1 MVFAGLFLG
10 LVVAEGV
17 FYYRDRGAFPHLNIY
32 VADPELGVRLLPSAT
47 ENVAFSGNP
56 LTHVQINRDG
66 YRGDELPP
74 PGKDDI
80 LVVGDSQVFGLGVEQ
95 DETFSARLGKTIGKP
110 VMNGGVP
117 TYGPAEYRAV
127 IAEQLARRHP
137 KTVVLT
143 INLVNDLFEIQHLN
157 KDRHVVWDGWAVR
170 KETGP
175 ESVTS
180 FPGRDFLYRR
190 SHLFFALRKWR
201 HADDKIDER
210 GVASEGT
217 WKDIVTTGEQVKK
230 QRVDLEAVR
239 HKRLTDVASV
249 HQQIESEEN
258 EIDSKINEVLHDSE
272 NVDEFTISVARANP
286 GDIVV
291 EGLGEGGRYILATA
305 DQISAA
311 AAVRARLRKQLAQW
325 AKTHKTETA
334 KQALETLDARDQ
346 ALAKLSELEMQK
358 LTAALD
364 PPLGPYIRDVKQLVE
379 SQGARLVV
387 VILPIDVQVSAEEW
401 KKYGA
406 SPINMEPSKA
416 LTAELVE
423 LCHTLGLSVLDATP
437 VLAAAEPGAFLDKDI
452 HMTPKGHA
460 AVAASLAHTL
470 AEAPPKP
477 VVASERSPVPLPELF
492 KQAPEVIV
500 SGSSEAVCETK
511 QVREWLRILCVRTE
525 TARPVAVD
533 IEQDDGHEALALVMP
548 GQVSL
553 VIPIVAGREFAAKLT
568 WTDRTRVLRVRW
580 PHGAAKPVLAF
591 DKPEKLAHPDPD
603 PMPSNWEMTFRS
615 PVERAICDCWQT
627 AFGGERYTQR
637 EEVFTCSGAYGAADA
652 GCVKRYYGTAPRCP
666 ELLACTRHDPA
677 SPP

>member
-1 MVFAGLFLG
+1 MVFGGLFLG
-10 LVVAEGV
+10 LALAEGV
-17 FYYRDRGAFPHLNIY
+17 FYYRDGGAFPHLNIY
-32 VADPELGVRLLPSAT
+32 VADAELGVRLLPGAT

-74 PGKDDI
+74 PGKDDV

-95 DETFSARLGKTIGKP
+95 NETFSAVLGKTISKP

-127 IAEQLARRHP
+127 IAEQLAKRHP

-175 ESVTS
+175 ESITS

-239 HKRLTDVASV
+239 HKHLEDVASV
-249 HQQIESEEN
+249 HQEIESEES
-258 EIDSKINEVLHDSE
+258 EIDNKINEVLHDSE
-272 NVDEFTISVARANP
+272 SVDSFTISVARANP
-286 GDIVV
+286 GDIVY
-291 EGLGEGGRYILATA
+291 EGLGEGGRQILATA

-334 KQALETLDARDQ
+334 KQTLETLDARDQ
-346 ALAKLSELEMQK
+346 ALAKLSELDVQK

-364 PPLGPYIRDVKQLVE
+364 PPLGPYIRDVKQLV
-379 SQGARLVV
+379 SGAGVRLVV

-401 KKYGA
+401 KKYGV

-423 LCHTLGLSVLDATP
+423 LCHTLGLSVLDATD
-437 VLAAAEPGAFLDKDI
+437 VLARAEPGAFLDKDI

-460 AVAASLAHTL
+460 AVAAALARTL
-470 AEAPPKP
+470 AEPPPKP
-477 VVASERSPVPLPELF
+477 VIASERSPVPVPEMW

-511 QVREWLRILCVRTE
+511 QVREWLRVLCVRTD
-525 TARPVAVD
+525 AAQPVAVE

-548 GQVSL
+548 RQVSL
-553 VIPIVAGREFAAKLT
+553 VIPIVAGREFAAKIT

-580 PHGAAKPVLAF
+580 PHGATMPALAF
-591 DKPEKLAHPDPD
+591 DKPEKVTQPDPD
-603 PMPSNWEMTFRS
+603 TTSSRWEMTFRS
-615 PVERAICDCWQT
+615 PVERAMCDCWQT
-627 AFGGERYTQR
+627 VFGGERYTSG

-652 GCVKRYYGTAPRCP
+652 GCVKRYYGTSHSCP